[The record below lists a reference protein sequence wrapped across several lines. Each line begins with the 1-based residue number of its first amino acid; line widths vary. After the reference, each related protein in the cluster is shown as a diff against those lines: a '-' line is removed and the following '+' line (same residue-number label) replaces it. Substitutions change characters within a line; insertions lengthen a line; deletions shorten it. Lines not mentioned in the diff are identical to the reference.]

1 MELFRPTD
9 ALFSFSPIEAY
20 VLVWGSGRGFSDVI
34 DTITE
39 VLQSSDGQLHCKA
52 IGKFPGGQPRASAWE
67 LTVGPDEQ
75 YRVTHAKCL
84 VGTKLG
90 EEMRNEGTQNFAR
103 GLLPVRG
110 TFSLTP
116 GPLGDCGQLCYEITF
131 LGMSDSAD
139 ADLISYNRTLLR
151 NLKKGQSVTD
161 FRSGVAEAREVG
173 EEEEIVTPKAHSH
186 GVAMT
191 MPIPHSRAHLWY
203 LIMAANAFLA
213 LLWAVWRYRKAKGAE
228 RTS

>member
-1 MELFRPTD
+1 
-9 ALFSFSPIEAY
+9 
-20 VLVWGSGRGFSDVI
+20 
-34 DTITE
+34 
-39 VLQSSDGQLHCKA
+39 
-52 IGKFPGGQPRASAWE
+52 
-67 LTVGPDEQ
+67 
-75 YRVTHAKCL
+75 
-84 VGTKLG
+84 
-90 EEMRNEGTQNFAR
+90 
-103 GLLPVRG
+103 
-110 TFSLTP
+110 
-116 GPLGDCGQLCYEITF
+116 
-131 LGMSDSAD
+131 MSDSAD